1 MPTSWVELPGSHRDA
16 PAATKVGPTPPDT
29 PVTVSVYLKDHGG
42 DPLLDLPPQAIPAAP
57 VETKAAVAADRRAAL
72 AAARAGDHDLA
83 TVVAF
88 AHAQGLD
95 VVATDPARRL
105 VTLAGPAAAVE
116 TAFAT
121 SLADY
126 VGPAGPFR
134 SRSGVLKVPAD
145 VAPAVGA
152 VLGLDTRPQATPKLR
167 RRARVA
173 SGFLPNAVGAI
184 YGFPQGHGV
193 GAGQTIGIIEL
204 GGGFR
209 DSDTAA
215 AFKAMGLP
223 APTVVAV
230 GVDGA
235 ANDPA
240 TDPDANG
247 EVALD
252 IQVAGG
258 VAPGARIAVYFA
270 PNTSQGFVDAIST
283 AVHDPVNAPSV
294 VSISWGSAES
304 TWTPQ
309 ALAAMTSALRDAAT
323 LGVTVFA
330 ASGDNL
336 ATDGVAD
343 GKAHV
348 DFPASSPYVVGCGGT
363 LLSASAGR
371 RSAESVWNSG
381 GGGTGGG
388 VSAKFARPAYQSA
401 AGVPKGPRGGGRGVP
416 DVAGDADPNSGYR
429 VVVDGKTEQI
439 GGTSAVAPLWAGLV
453 AAINAAAPKPVGF
466 AHPALYGNAA
476 RFNDIVIGDNKVA
489 GVGFAAGPGWDA
501 CTGLGTPIGAALVA
515 LFTG

>member
-1 MPTSWVELPGSHRDA
+1 MTTSWVELPGSHRPA
-16 PAATKVGPTPPDT
+16 PAGTMVGPTPPDT
-29 PVTVSVYLKDHGG
+29 PVTVSIYLKDHA
-42 DPLLDLPPQAIPAAP
+42 DHPLLDLPPQPTPAPP
-57 VETKAAVAADRRAAL
+57 VETKAAVATDRRAAL
-72 AAARAGDHDLA
+72 AKARHGDADLA

-88 AHAQGLD
+88 AAAQGLT
-95 VVATDPARRL
+95 VVTADPARRL
-105 VTLAGPAAAVE
+105 VKVSGPAARIAA
-116 TAFAT
+116 AFAT
-121 SLADY
+121 SLDEY
-126 VGPAGPFR
+126 DGDAGRFR
-134 SRSGVLKVPAD
+134 GRSGVLKLPAD

-167 RRARVA
+167 RTAAAATGLR
-173 SGFLPNAVGAI
+173 PNTVGAI
-184 YGFPQGHGV
+184 YGFPQGPTV

-204 GGGFR
+204 GGGFLA
-209 DSDTAA
+209 SDTAA
-215 AFKAMGLP
+215 AFAAMGLP
-223 APTVVAV
+223 TPTVIAV
-230 GVDGA
+230 GVDGGT
-235 ANDPA
+235 NDP
-240 TDPDANG
+240 TTQPDANG

-258 VAPGARIAVYFA
+258 VAPGAKIAVYFA

-283 AVHDPVNAPSV
+283 AVHDRVNAPSV
-294 VSISWGSAES
+294 ISISWGSAET
-304 TWTPQ
+304 TWTAQ
-309 ALAAMTSALRDAAT
+309 ALDAMTSALKDAAT

-363 LLSASAGR
+363 RLTADGTAR
-371 RSAESVWNSG
+371 HAETVWNSN

-388 VSAKFARPAYQSA
+388 VSVKFARPAYQSA
-401 AGVPKGPRGGGRGVP
+401 ANVPPGPKGGGRGVP
-416 DVAGDADPNSGYR
+416 DVAGDADPASGYL
-429 VVVDGKTEQI
+429 VVVGGQTEQI

-466 AHPALYGNAA
+466 AHPVLYGNAA
-476 RFNDIVIGDNKVA
+476 RFNDIVAGDNKVG

-501 CTGLGTPIGAALVA
+501 CTGLGTPIGAALLA